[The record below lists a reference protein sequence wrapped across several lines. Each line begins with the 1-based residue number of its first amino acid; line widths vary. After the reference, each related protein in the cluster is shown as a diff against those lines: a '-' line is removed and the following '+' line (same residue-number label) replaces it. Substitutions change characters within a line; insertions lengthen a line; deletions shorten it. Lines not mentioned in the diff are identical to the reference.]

1 MEAQFVK
8 NHNFKAAPHR
18 LRTIHL
24 DKPLQKLC
32 GVKTVELAASNFAQ
46 IVSGLTAMFG
56 PKVKQHIV
64 TNAWRVRFDETR
76 VDQSEIHNLGE
87 VKNIRMNQAVVGSGG
102 RTGQIIL
109 GVVMIVVGA
118 VLVWGTGGAA
128 STGSM
133 QLWAQGATMLL
144 GGAMTIYA
152 ALNTPKAQA
161 ARAAEDERASFL
173 FNGAVNVVEQGG
185 AVPCHYGRCII
196 GSTVVSAGI
205 DTEQIA
211 TYTSP
216 VGGNIAPNSA
226 FNIETQYV

>member
-1 MEAQFVK
+1 MEAQFIE

-46 IVSGLTAMFG
+46 IVSGLSAMFG
-56 PKVKQHIV
+56 PQVKRHIV

-109 GVVMIVVGA
+109 GVVMIVVGVIIFVA
-118 VLVWGTGGAA
+118 SWGTATPAAYAAMANGAV
-128 STGSM
+128 M
-133 QLWAQGATMLL
+133 VL

-152 ALNTPKAQA
+152 ALNTPKAQT
-161 ARAAEDERASFL
+161 ARAQEDERASFL

-185 AVPCHYGRCII
+185 AVTCHYGRSII

-211 TYTSP
+211 TYNSP

-226 FNIETQYV
+226 FNIETQTV